1 MLPGRKITAV
11 TSGGCFPIVGLNRID
26 AGFDC
31 EAFNRRVVQRAVQP
45 DIDTVVLAGGTYLWS
60 GECKVRSGCIPF
72 GNPEEF
78 FEFLGQSFRGQLEEL
93 ATNRKKIVVLL
104 PFPSY
109 PVSIPDYLNKEIMF
123 GQTPSLRLTSTAP

>member
-1 MLPGRKITAV
+1 
-11 TSGGCFPIVGLNRID
+11 
-26 AGFDC
+26 
-31 EAFNRRVVQRAVQP
+31 
-45 DIDTVVLAGGTYLWS
+45 
-60 GECKVRSGCIPF
+60 
-72 GNPEEF
+72 F
-78 FEFLGQSFRGQLEEL
+78 FEFLGQSLRGQLEEL